1 MISTEFIKNHLRKIL
16 SIRLRVKL
24 GLALRHRAK
33 GYAHLNGFGLEIGAL
48 HNPAQL
54 KNSCTVEYA
63 DAINKSE
70 AMHIFPEI
78 NPKDLVDVQ
87 YIIEL
92 DKTGLIALKN
102 THYDFVIMNHVIE
115 HVANPIDVLAELFRV
130 VKKGGYVVISAPDK
144 NYTFDRTRKLTTFA
158 HLYDEYINQVKFVSD
173 DHYHDFVKNCI
184 THIDQTNF
192 QEVQKQ
198 IQKARS
204 RREHAHVWD
213 SNTFEQFFSQSL
225 ETLGLDANL
234 EYCSTA
240 LENGAEI
247 FMVYKKR

>member
-1 MISTEFIKNHLRKIL
+1 MIATEFIKNHLRKIL

-33 GYAHLNGFGLEIGAL
+33 GYAHLNGSGLEIGAL

-87 YIIEL
+87 YIIDL
-92 DKTGLIALKN
+92 DKTGLMALKN
-102 THYDFVIMNHVIE
+102 MHYDFVIMNHVIE

-130 VKKGGYVVISAPDK
+130 VKKVVM
-144 NYTFDRTRKLTTFA
+144 L
-158 HLYDEYINQVKFVSD
+158 
-173 DHYHDFVKNCI
+173 
-184 THIDQTNF
+184 
-192 QEVQKQ
+192 
-198 IQKARS
+198 
-204 RREHAHVWD
+204 
-213 SNTFEQFFSQSL
+213 
-225 ETLGLDANL
+225 
-234 EYCSTA
+234 
-240 LENGAEI
+240 
-247 FMVYKKR
+247 